1 MDLREYAI
9 SQKIQGKSDLL
20 NYVVNNNDVP
30 VDVLETSFSDL
41 LTEQT
46 DAHVAD
52 ISNDYIKYLK
62 ERVKVGIIPLG
73 DHKFEVSGDI
83 SDNELEAIELLTG
96 DDNDTVV
103 KRLLDNVLNELRGH
117 NDLDISE
124 IEFSESEIK
133 EAVKHANDKV
143 EEIVNNLPE
152 LPVHE
157 KVEETHEAHEVEEA
171 HDAEEAHEVE
181 AHEDVHDE
189 VEEIIE
195 RPQMF
200 EDDEDDIEDD
210 EISEDSFEI
219 DLDEIN
225 FGDNSD
231 DEQVDDSEDDYEQ
244 YSDYEDEYPNYDDE
258 DLDDEESDEYDEES
272 GEYLDEESY
281 VDADQVDEQS
291 VPEDVILDIYNS
303 FVGDIRA
310 RGLDKKLNLN
320 I

>member
-20 NYVVNNNDVP
+20 NYVVNNKDVP
-30 VDVLETSFSDL
+30 VDFLETSFRDL

-83 SDNELEAIELLTG
+83 SDNELEVIELLTG
-96 DDNDTVV
+96 DDKDTVV

-157 KVEETHEAHEVEEA
+157 KSYEETHEV
-171 HDAEEAHEVE
+171 
-181 AHEDVHDE
+181 DE
-189 VEEIIE
+189 IVE

-200 EDDEDDIEDD
+200 DDEADIKD
-210 EISEDSFEI
+210 EEVSEDVFNI
-219 DLDEIN
+219 DVDTIDFGVDLEDE
-225 FGDNSD
+225 
-231 DEQVDDSEDDYEQ
+231 EVSED
-244 YSDYEDEYPNYDDE
+244 DYEDEYPEYDD
-258 DLDDEESDEYDEES
+258 
-272 GEYLDEESY
+272 EYLDEESSEY
-281 VDADQVDEQS
+281 DEESVEYDDESAEYDDQVDVQTE
-291 VPEDVILDIYNS
+291 VPEEVILDIYNS

>member
-20 NYVVNNNDVP
+20 NYVVNNKDVP

-83 SDNELEAIELLTG
+83 SDNELEVIELLTG
-96 DDNDTVV
+96 DDKDTVV

-157 KVEETHEAHEVEEA
+157 KAHEETH
-171 HDAEEAHEVE
+171 
-181 AHEDVHDE
+181 DVDE
-189 VEEIIE
+189 IVE

-200 EDDEDDIEDD
+200 DDEDDIKD
-210 EISEDSFEI
+210 EEVSEDVFDI
-219 DLDEIN
+219 DVDTIDFGVDLEDE
-225 FGDNSD
+225 
-231 DEQVDDSEDDYEQ
+231 EVSED
-244 YSDYEDEYPNYDDE
+244 DYEDEYPEYDD
-258 DLDDEESDEYDEES
+258 
-272 GEYLDEESY
+272 EYLDEESSEY
-281 VDADQVDEQS
+281 DEESVEYDEESSEYDEESHEDDDQVDVQTE
-291 VPEDVILDIYNS
+291 VPEEVILDIYNS

>member
-20 NYVVNNNDVP
+20 NYVVNNKDVP
-30 VDVLETSFSDL
+30 VDVLETSFRDL

-83 SDNELEAIELLTG
+83 SDNELEVIELLTG
-96 DDNDTVV
+96 DDKDTVV

-117 NDLDISE
+117 KDLDISE

-157 KVEETHEAHEVEEA
+157 KSYEETHEV
-171 HDAEEAHEVE
+171 
-181 AHEDVHDE
+181 DE
-189 VEEIIE
+189 IVE

-200 EDDEDDIEDD
+200 DDEDDIKD
-210 EISEDSFEI
+210 EEVSEDVFDI
-219 DLDEIN
+219 DVDTIDFGVDLEDE
-225 FGDNSD
+225 
-231 DEQVDDSEDDYEQ
+231 EVSED
-244 YSDYEDEYPNYDDE
+244 DYEDEYPEYDDKY
-258 DLDDEESDEYDEES
+258 LDEESSEYDEES
-272 GEYLDEESY
+272 VEYDDESAEY
-281 VDADQVDEQS
+281 DDQVDVQTE
-291 VPEDVILDIYNS
+291 VPEEVILDIYNS

>member
-20 NYVVNNNDVP
+20 NYVVNNKDVP

-83 SDNELEAIELLTG
+83 SDNELEVIELLTG
-96 DDNDTVV
+96 DDKDTVV

-152 LPVHE
+152 LTVHE
-157 KVEETHEAHEVEEA
+157 KAQEETH
-171 HDAEEAHEVE
+171 
-181 AHEDVHDE
+181 DVDE
-189 VEEIIE
+189 IVE

-200 EDDEDDIEDD
+200 DDEDDIKDEEVSEDVFDIDVDTIDFGVDLDD
-210 EISEDSFEI
+210 EEVSED
-219 DLDEIN
+219 
-225 FGDNSD
+225 
-231 DEQVDDSEDDYEQ
+231 
-244 YSDYEDEYPNYDDE
+244 DYEDEYPEYDD
-258 DLDDEESDEYDEES
+258 
-272 GEYLDEESY
+272 EYLDEESVEDDDELVEY
-281 VDADQVDEQS
+281 DDESAEYDEESHEDDDQVDVQTE
-291 VPEDVILDIYNS
+291 VPEEVILDIYNS

>member
-83 SDNELEAIELLTG
+83 SDNELEVIELLTG
-96 DDNDTVV
+96 EDKDTVV

-117 NDLDISE
+117 KDLDISE

-133 EAVKHANDKV
+133 EAIKHANDKV
-143 EEIVNNLPE
+143 EEIVNAAKKKH
-152 LPVHE
+152 VA
-157 KVEETHEAHEVEEA
+157 VEI
-171 HDAEEAHEVE
+171 AEWSHVA
-181 AHEDVHDE
+181 A
-189 VEEIIE
+189 
-195 RPQMF
+195 
-200 EDDEDDIEDD
+200 
-210 EISEDSFEI
+210 
-219 DLDEIN
+219 
-225 FGDNSD
+225 
-231 DEQVDDSEDDYEQ
+231 
-244 YSDYEDEYPNYDDE
+244 
-258 DLDDEESDEYDEES
+258 
-272 GEYLDEESY
+272 
-281 VDADQVDEQS
+281 
-291 VPEDVILDIYNS
+291 
-303 FVGDIRA
+303 
-310 RGLDKKLNLN
+310 
-320 I
+320 

>member
-20 NYVVNNNDVP
+20 NYVVNNKDVP
-30 VDVLETSFSDL
+30 VDVLETSFRDL

-83 SDNELEAIELLTG
+83 SDNELEVIELLTG
-96 DDNDTVV
+96 DDKDTVV

-157 KVEETHEAHEVEEA
+157 KSYEETHEV
-171 HDAEEAHEVE
+171 
-181 AHEDVHDE
+181 DE
-189 VEEIIE
+189 IVE

-200 EDDEDDIEDD
+200 DDEDDIKD
-210 EISEDSFEI
+210 EEVSEDVFDI
-219 DLDEIN
+219 DVDTIDFGVDLEDE
-225 FGDNSD
+225 
-231 DEQVDDSEDDYEQ
+231 EVSED
-244 YSDYEDEYPNYDDE
+244 DYEDEYPEYDD
-258 DLDDEESDEYDEES
+258 
-272 GEYLDEESY
+272 EYLDEESSEY
-281 VDADQVDEQS
+281 DEESVEYDDESAEYDDQVDVQTE
-291 VPEDVILDIYNS
+291 VPEEVILDIYNS

>member
-83 SDNELEAIELLTG
+83 SDNELEVIELLTG
-96 DDNDTVV
+96 DDKDTVV

-117 NDLDISE
+117 KDLDISE

-143 EEIVNNLPE
+143 EEIVNKLPE
-152 LPVHE
+152 LPVH
-157 KVEETHEAHEVEEA
+157 
-171 HDAEEAHEVE
+171 D
-181 AHEDVHDE
+181 D

-200 EDDEDDIEDD
+200 EDDEDYIEDD
-210 EISEDSFEI
+210 EVSEDAFEI
-219 DLDEIN
+219 DMDDIN
-225 FGDNSD
+225 FGDVSE
-231 DEQVDDSEDDYEQ
+231 DEQVDASEDDLV
-244 YSDYEDEYPNYDDE
+244 SDDEYDEYPEYDDE
-258 DLDDEESDEYDEES
+258 YLDEEESDEYDEES
-272 GEYLDEESY
+272 GEYLD
-281 VDADQVDEQS
+281 DDQVDEQT
-291 VPEDVILDIYNS
+291 VPEEVILDIYNS

>member
-83 SDNELEAIELLTG
+83 SDNELEVIELLTG
-96 DDNDTVV
+96 DDKDTVV

-117 NDLDISE
+117 KDLDISE

-143 EEIVNNLPE
+143 EEIVNKLPE
-152 LPVHE
+152 LPVH
-157 KVEETHEAHEVEEA
+157 
-171 HDAEEAHEVE
+171 D
-181 AHEDVHDE
+181 D

-210 EISEDSFEI
+210 EVSEDAFEI
-219 DLDEIN
+219 DMDDIN
-225 FGDNSD
+225 FGDVSE
-231 DEQVDDSEDDYEQ
+231 DEQVDASEDDLV
-244 YSDYEDEYPNYDDE
+244 SDDEYDEYPEYDDE
-258 DLDDEESDEYDEES
+258 YLDEEESDEYDEES
-272 GEYLDEESY
+272 GEYLD
-281 VDADQVDEQS
+281 DDQVDEQT
-291 VPEDVILDIYNS
+291 VPEEVILDIYNS

>member
-20 NYVVNNNDVP
+20 NYVVNNKDVP
-30 VDVLETSFSDL
+30 VDVLETSFRDL

-83 SDNELEAIELLTG
+83 SDNELEVIELLTG
-96 DDNDTVV
+96 DDKDTVV

-117 NDLDISE
+117 KDLDISE

-157 KVEETHEAHEVEEA
+157 KSYEETHEV
-171 HDAEEAHEVE
+171 
-181 AHEDVHDE
+181 DE
-189 VEEIIE
+189 IVE

-200 EDDEDDIEDD
+200 DDEDDSKD
-210 EISEDSFEI
+210 EEVSEDVFDI
-219 DLDEIN
+219 DVDTIDFGVDLEDE
-225 FGDNSD
+225 
-231 DEQVDDSEDDYEQ
+231 EVSED
-244 YSDYEDEYPNYDDE
+244 DYEDEYPEYDDKY
-258 DLDDEESDEYDEES
+258 LDEESSEYDEES
-272 GEYLDEESY
+272 VEYDDESAEY
-281 VDADQVDEQS
+281 DDQVDVQTE
-291 VPEDVILDIYNS
+291 VPEEVILDIYNS

>member
-20 NYVVNNNDVP
+20 NYVVNNKDVP
-30 VDVLETSFSDL
+30 VDVLETSFRDL

-96 DDNDTVV
+96 DDKDTVV

-157 KVEETHEAHEVEEA
+157 KSYDETHEV
-171 HDAEEAHEVE
+171 
-181 AHEDVHDE
+181 DE
-189 VEEIIE
+189 IVE

-200 EDDEDDIEDD
+200 DDEDDIKD
-210 EISEDSFEI
+210 EEVSEDVFDI
-219 DLDEIN
+219 DVDTIDFGVDLEDE
-225 FGDNSD
+225 
-231 DEQVDDSEDDYEQ
+231 EVSED
-244 YSDYEDEYPNYDDE
+244 DYEDEYPEYDD
-258 DLDDEESDEYDEES
+258 
-272 GEYLDEESY
+272 EYLDEESSEY
-281 VDADQVDEQS
+281 DEESAEYDDESAEYDDESAEYDDQVDVQTE
-291 VPEDVILDIYNS
+291 VPEEVILDIYNS

>member
-20 NYVVNNNDVP
+20 NYVVNNKDVP

-83 SDNELEAIELLTG
+83 SDNELEVIELLTG
-96 DDNDTVV
+96 DDKDTVV

-157 KVEETHEAHEVEEA
+157 KAHEETH
-171 HDAEEAHEVE
+171 
-181 AHEDVHDE
+181 DVDE
-189 VEEIIE
+189 IVE

-200 EDDEDDIEDD
+200 DDEDDIKD
-210 EISEDSFEI
+210 EEVSEDVFEDVFDI
-219 DLDEIN
+219 DVDTIDFGVDLEDE
-225 FGDNSD
+225 
-231 DEQVDDSEDDYEQ
+231 EVSED
-244 YSDYEDEYPNYDDE
+244 DYEDEYPEYDD
-258 DLDDEESDEYDEES
+258 
-272 GEYLDEESY
+272 EYLDEESSEY
-281 VDADQVDEQS
+281 DEGSVEYDDESAEYDEESHEDDDQVDVQTD
-291 VPEDVILDIYNS
+291 VPEEVILDIYNS

>member
-20 NYVVNNNDVP
+20 NYVVNNKDVP

-83 SDNELEAIELLTG
+83 SDNELEVIELLTG
-96 DDNDTVV
+96 DDKDTVV

-157 KVEETHEAHEVEEA
+157 KAHEETH
-171 HDAEEAHEVE
+171 
-181 AHEDVHDE
+181 DVDE
-189 VEEIIE
+189 IVE

-200 EDDEDDIEDD
+200 DDEDDIKD
-210 EISEDSFEI
+210 EEVSEDVFDI
-219 DLDEIN
+219 DVDTIDFGVDLEDE
-225 FGDNSD
+225 
-231 DEQVDDSEDDYEQ
+231 EVSED
-244 YSDYEDEYPNYDDE
+244 DYEDEYPEYDD
-258 DLDDEESDEYDEES
+258 
-272 GEYLDEESY
+272 EYLDEESSEY
-281 VDADQVDEQS
+281 DEESVEYDEESSEYDEESHEDDDQVDVQAD
-291 VPEDVILDIYNS
+291 VPEEVILDIYNS

>member
-20 NYVVNNNDVP
+20 NYVVNNKDVP

-157 KVEETHEAHEVEEA
+157 EVEETHEAHEVEEA

>member
-83 SDNELEAIELLTG
+83 SDNELEVIELLTG
-96 DDNDTVV
+96 DDKDTVV

-117 NDLDISE
+117 KDLDISE

-143 EEIVNNLPE
+143 EEIVNKLPE
-152 LPVHE
+152 LPVH
-157 KVEETHEAHEVEEA
+157 
-171 HDAEEAHEVE
+171 D
-181 AHEDVHDE
+181 

-210 EISEDSFEI
+210 EVSEDAFEI
-219 DLDEIN
+219 DMDDIN
-225 FGDNSD
+225 FGDVSE
-231 DEQVDDSEDDYEQ
+231 DEQVDASEDELV
-244 YSDYEDEYPNYDDE
+244 SDDEYDEYPEYDDE
-258 DLDDEESDEYDEES
+258 YLDEEESDEYDEES
-272 GEYLDEESY
+272 GEYLD
-281 VDADQVDEQS
+281 DDQVDEQT

>member
-20 NYVVNNNDVP
+20 NYVVNNTDVP
-30 VDVLETSFSDL
+30 VDVLETSFRDL

-83 SDNELEAIELLTG
+83 SDNELEVIELLTG
-96 DDNDTVV
+96 DDKDTVV
-103 KRLLDNVLNELRGH
+103 KLLLDNVLNELRGYK
-117 NDLDISE
+117 DLDISE

-143 EEIVNNLPE
+143 EEIVNKLPE
-152 LPVHE
+152 LPAHE
-157 KVEETHEAHEVEEA
+157 EVEETHEVEES
-171 HDAEEAHEVE
+171 HEEA
-181 AHEDVHDE
+181 

-200 EDDEDDIEDD
+200 EDEDDVED
-210 EISEDSFEI
+210 EIENDEVSEDAFEI

-225 FGDNSD
+225 FGDNSE
-231 DEQVDDSEDDYEQ
+231 DEQVDDSEDEYPE
-244 YSDYEDEYPNYDDE
+244 YADEYPEYEDDDEYLDDE
-258 DLDDEESDEYDEES
+258 DESDEYAEES
-272 GEYLDEESY
+272 GEYLDEEAY
-281 VDADQVDEQS
+281 EDDDQVDEQS
-291 VPEDVILDIYNS
+291 VPEEVILDIYNS

>member
-20 NYVVNNNDVP
+20 NYVVNNKDVP
-30 VDVLETSFSDL
+30 VDVLETSFRDL

-83 SDNELEAIELLTG
+83 SDNELEVIELLTG
-96 DDNDTVV
+96 DDKDTVV

-117 NDLDISE
+117 KDLDISE

-157 KVEETHEAHEVEEA
+157 KSYEETHEV
-171 HDAEEAHEVE
+171 
-181 AHEDVHDE
+181 DE
-189 VEEIIE
+189 IVE

-200 EDDEDDIEDD
+200 DDEDDIKD
-210 EISEDSFEI
+210 EEVSEDVFDI
-219 DLDEIN
+219 DVDTIDFGVDLEDE
-225 FGDNSD
+225 
-231 DEQVDDSEDDYEQ
+231 EVSED
-244 YSDYEDEYPNYDDE
+244 DYEDEYPEYDDKY
-258 DLDDEESDEYDEES
+258 LDEESSEYDEES
-272 GEYLDEESY
+272 VEYDDESAEY
-281 VDADQVDEQS
+281 DDQVDVQAD
-291 VPEDVILDIYNS
+291 VPEEVIVDIYNS

>member
-117 NDLDISE
+117 KDLDISE

-152 LPVHE
+152 LPVHD
-157 KVEETHEAHEVEEA
+157 VEETE
-171 HDAEEAHEVE
+171 
-181 AHEDVHDE
+181 E
-189 VEEIIE
+189 VEEIVE

-200 EDDEDDIEDD
+200 DDEDDIKD
-210 EISEDSFEI
+210 EEVSEDVFDI
-219 DLDEIN
+219 DVDTIDFGVDLEDE
-225 FGDNSD
+225 
-231 DEQVDDSEDDYEQ
+231 EVSED
-244 YSDYEDEYPNYDDE
+244 DYEDEYPEYDDE
-258 DLDDEESDEYDEES
+258 YFDEESSEYDEES
-272 GEYLDEESY
+272 SEYDEESHE
-281 VDADQVDEQS
+281 DDDQVDVQTV
-291 VPEDVILDIYNS
+291 VPEEVIVDIYNS

>member
-20 NYVVNNNDVP
+20 NYVVNNKDVP

-83 SDNELEAIELLTG
+83 SDNELEVIELLTG
-96 DDNDTVV
+96 EDKDTVV

-117 NDLDISE
+117 KDLDISE

-133 EAVKHANDKV
+133 EAIKHANDKV
-143 EEIVNNLPE
+143 EEIVNILPE
-152 LPVHE
+152 LP
-157 KVEETHEAHEVEEA
+157 THEAHEVEEA

>member
-20 NYVVNNNDVP
+20 NYVVNNKDVP

-83 SDNELEAIELLTG
+83 SDNELEVIELLTG
-96 DDNDTVV
+96 DDKDTVV

-157 KVEETHEAHEVEEA
+157 KAHEETH
-171 HDAEEAHEVE
+171 
-181 AHEDVHDE
+181 DVDE
-189 VEEIIE
+189 IVE

-200 EDDEDDIEDD
+200 DDEDDIKD
-210 EISEDSFEI
+210 EEVSEDVFDI
-219 DLDEIN
+219 DVDTIDFGVDLEDE
-225 FGDNSD
+225 
-231 DEQVDDSEDDYEQ
+231 EVSED
-244 YSDYEDEYPNYDDE
+244 DYEDEYPEYDD
-258 DLDDEESDEYDEES
+258 
-272 GEYLDEESY
+272 EYLDEESSEY
-281 VDADQVDEQS
+281 DEESVEYNEESSEYDEESHEDDDQVDVQAD
-291 VPEDVILDIYNS
+291 VPEEVILDIYKS

>member
-20 NYVVNNNDVP
+20 NYVVNNKDVP

-46 DAHVAD
+46 DAQVAD

-96 DDNDTVV
+96 DDKDTVV

-157 KVEETHEAHEVEEA
+157 KAHEETH
-171 HDAEEAHEVE
+171 
-181 AHEDVHDE
+181 DVDE
-189 VEEIIE
+189 IVE

-200 EDDEDDIEDD
+200 DDEDDIKD
-210 EISEDSFEI
+210 EEVSEDVFDI
-219 DLDEIN
+219 DVDTIDFGVDLEDE
-225 FGDNSD
+225 
-231 DEQVDDSEDDYEQ
+231 EVSED
-244 YSDYEDEYPNYDDE
+244 DYEDEYPEYDD
-258 DLDDEESDEYDEES
+258 
-272 GEYLDEESY
+272 EYLDEESSEY
-281 VDADQVDEQS
+281 DEGSVEYDDESAEYDEESHEDDDQVDVQTV
-291 VPEDVILDIYNS
+291 VPEEVILDIYNS

>member
-20 NYVVNNNDVP
+20 NYVVNNKDVP

-83 SDNELEAIELLTG
+83 SDNELEVIELLTG
-96 DDNDTVV
+96 DDKDTVV

-157 KVEETHEAHEVEEA
+157 KAHEETHE
-171 HDAEEAHEVE
+171 
-181 AHEDVHDE
+181 
-189 VEEIIE
+189 VEEIVE

-200 EDDEDDIEDD
+200 DDEDDIKD
-210 EISEDSFEI
+210 EEVSEDVFDI
-219 DLDEIN
+219 DVDTIDFGVDLEDE
-225 FGDNSD
+225 
-231 DEQVDDSEDDYEQ
+231 EVSED
-244 YSDYEDEYPNYDDE
+244 DYEDEYPEYDD
-258 DLDDEESDEYDEES
+258 
-272 GEYLDEESY
+272 EYLDEESSEY
-281 VDADQVDEQS
+281 DEESHEDDDQVDVQTD
-291 VPEDVILDIYNS
+291 VPEEVILDIYNS

>member
-20 NYVVNNNDVP
+20 NYVVNNKDVP
-30 VDVLETSFSDL
+30 VDVLETSFRDL

-83 SDNELEAIELLTG
+83 SDNELEVIELLTG
-96 DDNDTVV
+96 DDKDTVV

-117 NDLDISE
+117 KDLDISE

-157 KVEETHEAHEVEEA
+157 KSYEETHEV
-171 HDAEEAHEVE
+171 
-181 AHEDVHDE
+181 DE
-189 VEEIIE
+189 IVE

-200 EDDEDDIEDD
+200 DDEDDIKD
-210 EISEDSFEI
+210 EEVSEDVFDI
-219 DLDEIN
+219 DVDTIDFGVDLEDE
-225 FGDNSD
+225 
-231 DEQVDDSEDDYEQ
+231 EVSED
-244 YSDYEDEYPNYDDE
+244 DYEDEYPEYDD
-258 DLDDEESDEYDEES
+258 
-272 GEYLDEESY
+272 EYLDEESSEY
-281 VDADQVDEQS
+281 DEESVEYDEESSEYDEESHEDDDQVDVQAD
-291 VPEDVILDIYNS
+291 VPEEVIMDIYNS

>member
-20 NYVVNNNDVP
+20 NYVVNNKDVP

-83 SDNELEAIELLTG
+83 SDNELEVIELLTG
-96 DDNDTVV
+96 EDKDTVV

-117 NDLDISE
+117 KDLDISE

-133 EAVKHANDKV
+133 EAIKHANDKV
-143 EEIVNNLPE
+143 EEIVNMLPE
-152 LPVHE
+152 LPAHE
-157 KVEETHEAHEVEEA
+157 EVEETHEAHEVEEA

-258 DLDDEESDEYDEES
+258 DLDDEES

>member
-20 NYVVNNNDVP
+20 NYVVNNKDVP
-30 VDVLETSFSDL
+30 VDVLETSFRDL

-83 SDNELEAIELLTG
+83 SDNELEVIELLTG
-96 DDNDTVV
+96 DDKDTVV

-117 NDLDISE
+117 KDLDISE

-157 KVEETHEAHEVEEA
+157 KAYEETHEV
-171 HDAEEAHEVE
+171 
-181 AHEDVHDE
+181 DE
-189 VEEIIE
+189 IVE

-200 EDDEDDIEDD
+200 DDEDDIKD
-210 EISEDSFEI
+210 EEVSEDVFDI
-219 DLDEIN
+219 DVDTIDFGVDLEDE
-225 FGDNSD
+225 
-231 DEQVDDSEDDYEQ
+231 EVSEDDYE
-244 YSDYEDEYPNYDDE
+244 DEYLEYDDKY
-258 DLDDEESDEYDEES
+258 LDEESSEYDEES
-272 GEYLDEESY
+272 VEYDDESAEY
-281 VDADQVDEQS
+281 DDQVDVQTEL
-291 VPEDVILDIYNS
+291 PEEVILDIYNS

>member
-20 NYVVNNNDVP
+20 NYVVNNKDVP

-83 SDNELEAIELLTG
+83 SDNELEVIELLTG
-96 DDNDTVV
+96 EDKDTVV

-117 NDLDISE
+117 KDLDISE

-133 EAVKHANDKV
+133 EAIKHANDKV
-143 EEIVNNLPE
+143 EEIVNMLPE
-152 LPVHE
+152 LPAHE
-157 KVEETHEAHEVEEA
+157 EVEETHEAHEVEEA

-303 FVGDIRA
+303 VVGDIRA

>member
-20 NYVVNNNDVP
+20 NYVVNNKDVP

-83 SDNELEAIELLTG
+83 SDNELEVIELLTG
-96 DDNDTVV
+96 EDKDTVV

-117 NDLDISE
+117 KDLDISE

-133 EAVKHANDKV
+133 EAIKHANDKV
-143 EEIVNNLPE
+143 EEIVNILPE
-152 LPVHE
+152 LP
-157 KVEETHEAHEVEEA
+157 TYEAHEVEEA

>member
-20 NYVVNNNDVP
+20 NYVVNNKDVP
-30 VDVLETSFSDL
+30 VDVLETSFRDL

-83 SDNELEAIELLTG
+83 SDNELEVIELLTG
-96 DDNDTVV
+96 DDKDTVV
-103 KRLLDNVLNELRGH
+103 KLLLDNVLNELRGH
-117 NDLDISE
+117 KDLDISE

-157 KVEETHEAHEVEEA
+157 KSYEETHEV
-171 HDAEEAHEVE
+171 
-181 AHEDVHDE
+181 DE
-189 VEEIIE
+189 IVE

-200 EDDEDDIEDD
+200 DDEDDIKD
-210 EISEDSFEI
+210 EEVSED
-219 DLDEIN
+219 
-225 FGDNSD
+225 
-231 DEQVDDSEDDYEQ
+231 
-244 YSDYEDEYPNYDDE
+244 DYEDEYPEYDDKY
-258 DLDDEESDEYDEES
+258 LDEESSEYDEES
-272 GEYLDEESY
+272 VEYDDESAEY
-281 VDADQVDEQS
+281 DDQVDVQTE
-291 VPEDVILDIYNS
+291 VPEEVILDIYNS

>member
-20 NYVVNNNDVP
+20 NYVVNNKDVP

-46 DAHVAD
+46 DAQVAD
-52 ISNDYIKYLK
+52 ISKDYIKYLK

-96 DDNDTVV
+96 DDKDTVV

-143 EEIVNNLPE
+143 EEIVNKLPE

-157 KVEETHEAHEVEEA
+157 EAHEETHE
-171 HDAEEAHEVE
+171 
-181 AHEDVHDE
+181 
-189 VEEIIE
+189 VEEIVE

-200 EDDEDDIEDD
+200 DDEDDIKD
-210 EISEDSFEI
+210 EEVSEDAFDI
-219 DLDEIN
+219 DVDTIDFGVDLEDE
-225 FGDNSD
+225 
-231 DEQVDDSEDDYEQ
+231 EVSED
-244 YSDYEDEYPNYDDE
+244 DYEDEYPEYDD
-258 DLDDEESDEYDEES
+258 
-272 GEYLDEESY
+272 EYLDEESSEY
-281 VDADQVDEQS
+281 DEESVEYDDESAEYDEESHEDDDQVDVQTV
-291 VPEDVILDIYNS
+291 VPEEVILDIYNS

>member
-20 NYVVNNNDVP
+20 NYVVNNKDVP
-30 VDVLETSFSDL
+30 VDVLETSFRDL

-52 ISNDYIKYLK
+52 ISNNYIKYLK

-83 SDNELEAIELLTG
+83 SDNELEVIELLTG
-96 DDNDTVV
+96 DDKDTVV

-117 NDLDISE
+117 KDLDISE

-143 EEIVNNLPE
+143 EEIVNKLPE

-157 KVEETHEAHEVEEA
+157 KSYEETHEV
-171 HDAEEAHEVE
+171 
-181 AHEDVHDE
+181 DE
-189 VEEIIE
+189 IVE

-200 EDDEDDIEDD
+200 DDEDDIKD
-210 EISEDSFEI
+210 EEVSEDVFDI
-219 DLDEIN
+219 DVDTIDFGVDLEDE
-225 FGDNSD
+225 
-231 DEQVDDSEDDYEQ
+231 EVSED
-244 YSDYEDEYPNYDDE
+244 DYEDEYPEYDD
-258 DLDDEESDEYDEES
+258 
-272 GEYLDEESY
+272 EYLDEESSEY
-281 VDADQVDEQS
+281 DEESVEYDDESAEYDDQVDVQTE
-291 VPEDVILDIYNS
+291 VPEEVILDIYNS

>member
-20 NYVVNNNDVP
+20 NYVVNNKDVP
-30 VDVLETSFSDL
+30 VDVLETSFRDL

-96 DDNDTVV
+96 DDKDTVV

-157 KVEETHEAHEVEEA
+157 KSYEETHEV
-171 HDAEEAHEVE
+171 
-181 AHEDVHDE
+181 DE
-189 VEEIIE
+189 IVE

-200 EDDEDDIEDD
+200 DDEDDIKD
-210 EISEDSFEI
+210 EEVSEDVFDI
-219 DLDEIN
+219 DVDTIDFGVDLEDE
-225 FGDNSD
+225 
-231 DEQVDDSEDDYEQ
+231 EVSED
-244 YSDYEDEYPNYDDE
+244 DYEDEYPEYDD
-258 DLDDEESDEYDEES
+258 
-272 GEYLDEESY
+272 EYLDEESSEY
-281 VDADQVDEQS
+281 DEESAEYDDESAEYDDESAEYDDQVDVQTE
-291 VPEDVILDIYNS
+291 VPEEVILDIYNS

>member
-83 SDNELEAIELLTG
+83 SDNELEVIELLTG
-96 DDNDTVV
+96 DDKDTVV

-117 NDLDISE
+117 KDLDISE

-143 EEIVNNLPE
+143 EEIVNKLPE
-152 LPVHE
+152 LPVH
-157 KVEETHEAHEVEEA
+157 
-171 HDAEEAHEVE
+171 D
-181 AHEDVHDE
+181 D

-210 EISEDSFEI
+210 EVSEDAFEI
-219 DLDEIN
+219 DMDDIN
-225 FGDNSD
+225 FGDVSE
-231 DEQVDDSEDDYEQ
+231 DEQVDASEDELV
-244 YSDYEDEYPNYDDE
+244 SDDEYDEYPEYDDE
-258 DLDDEESDEYDEES
+258 YLDEEESDEYDEES
-272 GEYLDEESY
+272 GEYLD
-281 VDADQVDEQS
+281 DDQVDEQT

>member
-20 NYVVNNNDVP
+20 NYVVTNKDVP
-30 VDVLETSFSDL
+30 VDVLETSFRDL

-96 DDNDTVV
+96 DDKDTVV

-143 EEIVNNLPE
+143 EEIVNKLPE

-157 KVEETHEAHEVEEA
+157 KSYEETHEV
-171 HDAEEAHEVE
+171 
-181 AHEDVHDE
+181 DE
-189 VEEIIE
+189 IVE

-200 EDDEDDIEDD
+200 DDEDDIKD
-210 EISEDSFEI
+210 EEVSEDVFDI
-219 DLDEIN
+219 DVDTIDFGVDLEDE
-225 FGDNSD
+225 
-231 DEQVDDSEDDYEQ
+231 EVSED
-244 YSDYEDEYPNYDDE
+244 DYEDEYPEYDD
-258 DLDDEESDEYDEES
+258 
-272 GEYLDEESY
+272 EYLDEESSEY
-281 VDADQVDEQS
+281 DEESVEYDDESAEYDDQVDVQTE
-291 VPEDVILDIYNS
+291 VPEEVILDIYNS

>member
-20 NYVVNNNDVP
+20 NYVVNNKDVP

-83 SDNELEAIELLTG
+83 SDNELEVIELLTG
-96 DDNDTVV
+96 DDKDTVV

-143 EEIVNNLPE
+143 EEIINNLPE

-157 KVEETHEAHEVEEA
+157 KAHEETHE
-171 HDAEEAHEVE
+171 
-181 AHEDVHDE
+181 
-189 VEEIIE
+189 VEEIVE

-200 EDDEDDIEDD
+200 DDEDDIKD
-210 EISEDSFEI
+210 EEVSEDVFDI
-219 DLDEIN
+219 DVDTIDFGVDLEDE
-225 FGDNSD
+225 
-231 DEQVDDSEDDYEQ
+231 EVSED
-244 YSDYEDEYPNYDDE
+244 DYEDEYPEYDD
-258 DLDDEESDEYDEES
+258 
-272 GEYLDEESY
+272 EYLDEESSEY
-281 VDADQVDEQS
+281 DEGSVEYDDESAEYDEESHEDDDQVDVQTD
-291 VPEDVILDIYNS
+291 VPEEVILDIYNS

>member
-20 NYVVNNNDVP
+20 NYVVNNKDVP

-41 LTEQT
+41 LTEHT

-96 DDNDTVV
+96 DDKDTVV

-157 KVEETHEAHEVEEA
+157 KSYEETHEV
-171 HDAEEAHEVE
+171 
-181 AHEDVHDE
+181 DE
-189 VEEIIE
+189 IVE

-200 EDDEDDIEDD
+200 DDEDDIKD
-210 EISEDSFEI
+210 EEVSEDVFDI
-219 DLDEIN
+219 DVDTIDFGVDLEDE
-225 FGDNSD
+225 
-231 DEQVDDSEDDYEQ
+231 EVSED
-244 YSDYEDEYPNYDDE
+244 DYEDEYPEYDD
-258 DLDDEESDEYDEES
+258 
-272 GEYLDEESY
+272 EYLDEESSEY
-281 VDADQVDEQS
+281 DEESVEYDDESAEYDDQVDVQTE
-291 VPEDVILDIYNS
+291 VPEEVILDIYNS

>member
-20 NYVVNNNDVP
+20 NYVVNNKDVP

-83 SDNELEAIELLTG
+83 SDNELEVIELLTG
-96 DDNDTVV
+96 DDKDTVV

-117 NDLDISE
+117 NDLVISE

-157 KVEETHEAHEVEEA
+157 KAHEETHE
-171 HDAEEAHEVE
+171 
-181 AHEDVHDE
+181 
-189 VEEIIE
+189 VEEIVE

-200 EDDEDDIEDD
+200 DDEDDIKD
-210 EISEDSFEI
+210 EEVSEDVFDI
-219 DLDEIN
+219 DVDTIDFGVDLEDE
-225 FGDNSD
+225 
-231 DEQVDDSEDDYEQ
+231 EVSED
-244 YSDYEDEYPNYDDE
+244 DYEDEYPEYDD
-258 DLDDEESDEYDEES
+258 
-272 GEYLDEESY
+272 EYLDEESSEY
-281 VDADQVDEQS
+281 DEESVEYDEESSEYDEESHEDDDQVDVQTD
-291 VPEDVILDIYNS
+291 VPEEVILDIYNS

>member
-20 NYVVNNNDVP
+20 NYVVNNKDVP

-46 DAHVAD
+46 DAQVAD
-52 ISNDYIKYLK
+52 ISKDYIKYLK

-96 DDNDTVV
+96 DDKDTVV

-117 NDLDISE
+117 KDLDISE

-157 KVEETHEAHEVEEA
+157 KAHEETHE
-171 HDAEEAHEVE
+171 
-181 AHEDVHDE
+181 
-189 VEEIIE
+189 VEEIVE

-200 EDDEDDIEDD
+200 DDEDDIKD
-210 EISEDSFEI
+210 EEVSEDAFDI
-219 DLDEIN
+219 DVDTIDFGVDLEDE
-225 FGDNSD
+225 
-231 DEQVDDSEDDYEQ
+231 EVSED
-244 YSDYEDEYPNYDDE
+244 DYEDEYPEYDD
-258 DLDDEESDEYDEES
+258 
-272 GEYLDEESY
+272 EYLDEESSEY
-281 VDADQVDEQS
+281 DEESVEYDDESAEYDEESHEDDDQVDVQTV
-291 VPEDVILDIYNS
+291 VPEEVILDIYNS

>member
-20 NYVVNNNDVP
+20 NYVVNNKDVP
-30 VDVLETSFSDL
+30 VDVLETSFRDL

-96 DDNDTVV
+96 DDKDTVV

-157 KVEETHEAHEVEEA
+157 KSYEETHEV
-171 HDAEEAHEVE
+171 
-181 AHEDVHDE
+181 DE
-189 VEEIIE
+189 IVE

-200 EDDEDDIEDD
+200 DDEDDIKD
-210 EISEDSFEI
+210 EEVSEDVFDI
-219 DLDEIN
+219 DVDTIDFGVDLEDE
-225 FGDNSD
+225 
-231 DEQVDDSEDDYEQ
+231 EVSED
-244 YSDYEDEYPNYDDE
+244 DYEDEYPEYDD
-258 DLDDEESDEYDEES
+258 
-272 GEYLDEESY
+272 EYLDEESSEY
-281 VDADQVDEQS
+281 DEESAEYDDESAEYDDQVDVQTE
-291 VPEDVILDIYNS
+291 VPEEVILDIYNS

>member
-83 SDNELEAIELLTG
+83 SDNELEVIELLTG
-96 DDNDTVV
+96 DDKDTVV

-117 NDLDISE
+117 KDLDISE

-143 EEIVNNLPE
+143 EEIVNKLPE
-152 LPVHE
+152 LPVH
-157 KVEETHEAHEVEEA
+157 
-171 HDAEEAHEVE
+171 D
-181 AHEDVHDE
+181 D

-200 EDDEDDIEDD
+200 EDDEDYIEDD
-210 EISEDSFEI
+210 EVSEDEVSEDAFEI
-219 DLDEIN
+219 DMDDIN
-225 FGDNSD
+225 FGDVSE
-231 DEQVDDSEDDYEQ
+231 DEQVDASEDDLV
-244 YSDYEDEYPNYDDE
+244 SDDEYDEYPEYDDE
-258 DLDDEESDEYDEES
+258 YLDEEESDEYDEES
-272 GEYLDEESY
+272 GEYLD
-281 VDADQVDEQS
+281 DDQVDEQT
-291 VPEDVILDIYNS
+291 VPEEVILDIYNS